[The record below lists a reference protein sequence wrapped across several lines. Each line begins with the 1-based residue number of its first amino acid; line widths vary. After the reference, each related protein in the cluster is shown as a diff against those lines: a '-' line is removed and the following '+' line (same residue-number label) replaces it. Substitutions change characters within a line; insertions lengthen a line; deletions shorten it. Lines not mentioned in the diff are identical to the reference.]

1 MDKKT
6 VILGVSGSIA
16 AYKAA
21 DIVNRLNN
29 SNVDVHVMMT
39 QAAQA
44 FITPLTL
51 QTLSKNPVHFNV
63 LEEKIATEIAHI
75 DITKKADLLIIA
87 PATANIIGKLANG
100 VADDM
105 LSTSVL
111 ALDTKVKKIIAPAMN
126 QNMYGNPVVQKN
138 LQQLKALGWLEID
151 PRTSL
156 LACGDVGKGALADVD
171 VIVQTVLENLQ

>member
-1 MDKKT
+1 MDKKS

-29 SNVDVHVMMT
+29 SNVDVHVIMT

-63 LEEKIATEIAHI
+63 LEERIATEIAHI
-75 DITKKADLLIIA
+75 DITKKADLLIVA
-87 PATANIIGKLANG
+87 PATANTIGKLAHG
-100 VADDM
+100 IADDM

-111 ALDTKVKKIIAPAMN
+111 ALNQNVKKIIAPAMN

-138 LQQLKALGWLEID
+138 LQQLKELGWLEIE

-171 VIVQTVLENLQ
+171 MIVQTVLENLQ

>member
-75 DITKKADLLIIA
+75 DITKKADLLIVA
-87 PATANIIGKLANG
+87 PATANTIGKLAHG
-100 VADDM
+100 IADDM

-111 ALDTKVKKIIAPAMN
+111 ALNQNIKKIIAPAMN

-138 LQQLKALGWLEID
+138 LQQLKELGWLEIE

-171 VIVQTVLENLQ
+171 MIVQTVLENLQ

>member
-100 VADDM
+100 IADDM

-138 LQQLKALGWLEID
+138 LQQLKVLGWLEID

>member
-1 MDKKT
+1 MDKKS

-29 SNVDVHVMMT
+29 SNVDVHVIMT
-39 QAAQA
+39 QASQA

-63 LEEKIATEIAHI
+63 LEEKITTEIAHI
-75 DITKKADLLIIA
+75 DITKKADLLIVA
-87 PATANIIGKLANG
+87 PATANTIGKLAHG
-100 VADDM
+100 IADDM

-111 ALDTKVKKIIAPAMN
+111 ALNQNIKKIIAPAMN

-138 LQQLKALGWLEID
+138 LQQLKELGWLEIE

-171 VIVQTVLENLQ
+171 MIVQTVLENLQ

>member
-1 MDKKT
+1 MDKKS

-29 SNVDVHVMMT
+29 SNVDVHVIMT

-63 LEEKIATEIAHI
+63 LEERIATEIAHI
-75 DITKKADLLIIA
+75 DITKKADLLIVA
-87 PATANIIGKLANG
+87 PATANTIGKLAHG
-100 VADDM
+100 IADDM

-111 ALDTKVKKIIAPAMN
+111 ALNQNVKKIIAPAMN
-126 QNMYGNPVVQKN
+126 QNMYVNPLVQKN
-138 LQQLKALGWLEID
+138 LQQLKELGWLEIE

-171 VIVQTVLENLQ
+171 MIVQTVLENLR